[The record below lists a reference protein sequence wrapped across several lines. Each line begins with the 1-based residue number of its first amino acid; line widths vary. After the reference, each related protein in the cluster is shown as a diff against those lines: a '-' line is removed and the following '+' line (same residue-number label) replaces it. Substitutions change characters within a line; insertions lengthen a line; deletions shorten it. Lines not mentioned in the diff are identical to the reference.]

1 VSLRFNRPFNQPIK
15 ALSFDLDDT
24 LYFNEDV
31 IRKALQV
38 QFDTICQLIPAAKEK
53 GSAFWETLKWQ
64 VAAKNPEYC
73 HDVNVW
79 RHHVLNLGVS
89 SFGISDPIKST
100 MIKQIYDAFYDA
112 RSDFTVPQKTFDVLE
127 RLSEKFPLVAVT
139 NGNADY
145 ERIGLSPYFVG
156 YYRAGEN
163 GTRMKPYPDMLKD
176 VSKDLNIPCENILHI
191 GDSVMSDIQAALNA
205 NCPSLWFN
213 PDNNHYPTGFTLANA
228 EYSDLDDL
236 LHLL

>member
-1 VSLRFNRPFNQPIK
+1 VSVRFNRPFTQPIK

-31 IRKALQV
+31 IRNALQV
-38 QFDTICQLIPAAKEK
+38 QFDTICQLIPAAEEK
-53 GSAFWETLKWQ
+53 GPELWESLKWQ
-64 VAAKNPEYC
+64 VAKKNPEYC

-79 RHHVLNLGVS
+79 RHHVLHLGLD
-89 SFGISDPIKST
+89 SFGITEPKKST
-100 MIKQIYDAFYDA
+100 MVKQIYDAFYDA
-112 RSDFTVPQKTFDVLE
+112 RSDFSIPQKTFDVLTK
-127 RLSEKFPLVAVT
+127 LSEKYPLVAVT
-139 NGNADY
+139 NGNADFQ
-145 ERIGLSPYFVG
+145 RIGLEPYFVG

-191 GDSVMSDIQAALNA
+191 GDSAMSDIQAALNA

-213 PDNNHYPTGFTLANA
+213 PNNHHYPSGYTLANA

>member
-1 VSLRFNRPFNQPIK
+1 MSIRFNRPFSDPIK

-24 LYFNEDV
+24 LYYNGDV
-31 IRKALQV
+31 IRNAIQV
-38 QFDTICQLIPAAKEK
+38 QFDTICQLIPSAKTK
-53 GSAFWETLKWQ
+53 GPEFWEALKWQ
-64 VAAKNPEYC
+64 VAKSKPEVC
-73 HDVNVW
+73 HDVNLW
-79 RHHVLNLGVS
+79 RHHVLDLGLA
-89 SFGISDPIKST
+89 SFGIEQPLKKQMS
-100 MIKQIYDAFYDA
+100 KQIYNAFYDA
-112 RSDFTVPQKTFDVLE
+112 RSDFTVPQQTFDVLGK
-127 RLSEKFPLVAVT
+127 LSEKYPLVAVT

-145 ERIGLSPYFVG
+145 QRIGLAPYFVG

-176 VSKDLNIPCENILHI
+176 ASKDLNIPCENILHL
-191 GDSVMSDIQAALNA
+191 GDSAPSDIQAALNA

-213 PDNNHYPTGFTLANA
+213 PDNNTYPTGFTLANG